1 MGKYS
6 ERIADKSVWLTATPP
21 QTTLA
26 LPFYITEAG
35 HFYAEPDYKV
45 SREQHDSYLFLYTLS
60 GCGKILSDNAA
71 AMLPVGSAVIID
83 CHKSHSYASCAD
95 GWEFLWI
102 HIKGS
107 SVKVFFD
114 MLYSGEIFAI
124 NISTQRDFAAKTKE
138 LISKI
143 GENDILS
150 AALLSSRMH
159 DLFCMLIA
167 DSIKTEQE
175 KSRGRYSEYVE
186 RVIDRIHNDYS
197 RVITIDN
204 IISDI
209 PISKFHFIRVFKRI
223 MGTTPYNYLTNYR
236 INSAKFFLRTTDMPV
251 AEVADKC
258 GFSDTSNFI
267 VQFKKHTGQSPLRYR
282 RYFTID

>member
-6 ERIADKSVWLTATPP
+6 ERIADKSVWLTATPS

-45 SREQHDSYLFLYTLS
+45 SREHHDSYLFMYTLS
-60 GCGKILSDNAA
+60 GCGKIMSDNAIA
-71 AMLPVGSAVIID
+71 TLPVGGAVIID
-83 CHKSHSYASCAD
+83 CQKSHSYASCAD

-107 SVKVFFD
+107 SVQAFLD
-114 MLYSGEIFAI
+114 MLYPGGVFAI
-124 NISTQRDFAAKTKE
+124 NISRRGEFASKTKE
-138 LISKI
+138 LIYKI

-150 AALLSSRMH
+150 AALSSSRLH

-167 DSIKTEQE
+167 DSIKAEQE

-186 RVIDRIHNDYS
+186 RVIDLIHQKYS
-197 RVITIDN
+197 QVITIDD
-204 IISDI
+204 IISGI
-209 PISKFHFIRVFKRI
+209 PISKFHFIRLFKRI

-236 INSAKFFLRTTDMPV
+236 INSAKLLLRTTDMPV
-251 AEVADKC
+251 AEIADKC

-282 RYFTID
+282 RYFAID